1 LIINSMARRSLAAPA
16 ASRATKPMKSSIA
29 NHASDLLRRL
39 LSDVQLLGS

>member
-1 LIINSMARRSLAAPA
+1 
-16 ASRATKPMKSSIA
+16 MKSSIS